1 MPFAIQE
8 EVDRHA
14 VLVTTDYI
22 GENLNNNII
31 KIIMTLKLNS
41 ITFLKFVTCKCAFT
55 SIKIKHSAKHIAFF
69 F

>member
-1 MPFAIQE
+1 MAFAIQE

-41 ITFLKFVTCKCAFT
+41 ITFLKFVTC
-55 SIKIKHSAKHIAFF
+55 
-69 F
+69 